1 VSKPWKPGR
10 KTVELTAEPR
20 PSRIRRDPV
29 RLDKTPEVKPDAPEV
44 EIWTGVAGMLM
55 FGAAIATATIG
66 IAAATAFR
74 DDPAAAARAL
84 QFDQCYNAQGPN
96 CVLDGGTI
104 YAGGKRVEIAGLD
117 APKIADAT
125 CEGEHD
131 RGVEAATEL
140 AMLLNSGPVT
150 IGAPFRDKR
159 GRTVSKVEVKGRD
172 VARHMIGQDLAHEP
186 DSGLGWCH

>member
-1 VSKPWKPGR
+1 MSKPWKPGR
-10 KTVELTAEPR
+10 KIVELTAEPR

-96 CVLDGGTI
+96 CVADGGTI
-104 YAGGKRVEIAGLD
+104 YAAGERVVIAGIEAPGIGD
-117 APKIADAT
+117 AKCPD
-125 CEGEHD
+125 EHD
-131 RGVEAATEL
+131 RGIESATLL
-140 AMLLNSGPVT
+140 AEILNSGPVT
-150 IGAPFRDKR
+150 IGRPFRDQI
-159 GRTVSKVEVKGRD
+159 GRTVHKVEVKGRD
-172 VARHMIGQDLAHEP
+172 VALKMIGEDAAHETG
-186 DSGLGWCH
+186 SGLTYCH